1 MKPAGQRPLAALAQE
16 LLSKMFE
23 LRNAARTKAR
33 ELMKDREEAA
43 DFQRKRPNLTWDE
56 VVKKYNGDYK
66 VITKKSLESNKE
78 IDRMVEQLR
87 KKQ

>member
-1 MKPAGQRPLAALAQE
+1 
-16 LLSKMFE
+16 
-23 LRNAARTKAR
+23 
-33 ELMKDREEAA
+33 MKDREEAA